1 MRYLATFYP
10 DPYDTGIRDVIMS
23 EDMNTLLPQVVDYLR
38 ETPCG
43 YVLTEYDGI
52 RFHGMSRS
60 WYREI
65 NKPLGRFLE

>member
-1 MRYLATFYP
+1 MRYLATFFP

-23 EDMNTLLPQVVDYLR
+23 EDMDALLPQVVEYLR
-38 ETPCG
+38 EKPCG

-52 RFHGMSRS
+52 RFRGVPRE

-65 NKPLGRFLE
+65 NHRLGRF